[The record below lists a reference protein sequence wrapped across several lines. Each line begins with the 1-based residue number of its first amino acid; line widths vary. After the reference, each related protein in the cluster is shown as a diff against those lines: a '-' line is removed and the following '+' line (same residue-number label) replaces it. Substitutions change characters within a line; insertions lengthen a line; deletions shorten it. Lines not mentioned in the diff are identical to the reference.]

1 MSSTATALKCPV
13 CLDTCVDPVAPPCG
27 HIICRSCIRLHIL
40 ASPHPFLATCP
51 TCRDVFATVMPD
63 LDVIPQ
69 EYHELIYPPLRP
81 IDLTDRNDHAQEA
94 IDLLKHENC
103 MLRDCVA
110 NLKSQ
115 KAYVTKHWLASRSTV
130 ERLKVDERDARL
142 EVEMLKDE
150 LEETRLAVDRAKVEA
165 YLALETEKENIRFAN
180 ERLEELRAG
189 RDAPKL
195 R

>member
-1 MSSTATALKCPV
+1 
-13 CLDTCVDPVAPPCG
+13 
-27 HIICRSCIRLHIL
+27 
-40 ASPHPFLATCP
+40 
-51 TCRDVFATVMPD
+51 MPD